1 LSFIWPWVYINI
13 SDFSAVTPC
22 NLVDVDVFG
31 SLTYKDRIII
41 IIIAYTVA
49 TSLCVVSVL
58 SVAT

>member
-1 LSFIWPWVYINI
+1 M
-13 SDFSAVTPC
+13 TPC

-41 IIIAYTVA
+41 IIAYTVA

>member
-1 LSFIWPWVYINI
+1 M
-13 SDFSAVTPC
+13 TPC